1 MGVFKLKCNY
11 TFIKETNLLIFNNKH
26 KFMSAGHGQIHK
38 KNVYPKSYSSYNLR
52 MEKKT
57 GFYNIFSKTI

>member
-1 MGVFKLKCNY
+1 
-11 TFIKETNLLIFNNKH
+11 
-26 KFMSAGHGQIHK
+26 MSAGHGQIHK

-57 GFYNIFSKTI
+57 GFYNIFSKTIQFVFDISAEKQISLLILNPYIV